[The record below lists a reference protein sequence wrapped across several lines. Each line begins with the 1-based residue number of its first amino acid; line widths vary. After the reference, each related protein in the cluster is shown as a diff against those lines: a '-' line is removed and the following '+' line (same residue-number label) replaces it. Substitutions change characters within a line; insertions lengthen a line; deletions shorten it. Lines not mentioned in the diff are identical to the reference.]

1 MKRNLVLVYQAG
13 IANVFAVN
21 KAHASAAKRE
31 TETRVYQGD
40 FRTAEAMIHGA
51 WLAGACVHYAFCNE
65 AGDVARRDWDTAEE
79 SAPFR
84 ESMCLPK
91 YGSEAGAL

>member
-51 WLAGACVHYAFCNE
+51 WLAGARVHYAFCNQ
-65 AGDVARRDWDTAEE
+65 AGDIARRDWDTEQD
-79 SAPFR
+79 SAPFADAMR
-84 ESMCLPK
+84 LPK
-91 YGSEAGAL
+91 YGSEAGGL